1 MRRDRSYLLDGL
13 LLIGLCLLFFWRDLT
28 PTWADRRSFAAG
40 DFASQFYAFARY
52 EASRLYTGQLPLWNP
67 YAYAGHPFLAD
78 VQAAVFYPLSLLTLA
93 ISRLLGNATL
103 PYHTLEL
110 EALAHFLLA
119 AIGAYLLAR
128 RWTRRRVGGL
138 VAAVAFTFS
147 GYLTSYP
154 PLQLAILET
163 QAWLPL
169 ILLVLDVAAG
179 HLAAADERAA
189 IRWSVAGGL
198 LLGVSFLAGHP
209 QSALLVLYASLAFFL
224 YRLFAS
230 LSSSPDLHFL
240 FRRLRWA
247 VLLLLTGLG
256 VAAVQWLP
264 SLEFMRLTTRAA
276 LGFEEAGTGF
286 TPYDLLQL
294 ILPAVGV
301 PFPALYM
308 GVLPLGLAVL
318 ALAQRAGQRRAGDRT
333 PHAFLAGLSLL
344 GLLLSFGKHLPVY
357 QLFYLLAPGW
367 GLFRHQERTIVW
379 AVLGVALL
387 AGSGA
392 SRLARSDGD
401 EDAEG
406 AGALRWLIAAYL
418 WAALGALLLALAFFV
433 GYQAGRADLWGFTTA
448 TLLLAALLGAAA
460 LALRSRG
467 PHWLLAVLILDL
479 FTLVAGNHRG
489 AAIADPFPPL
499 AILAPLQA
507 ETTPFRVAN
516 EGRLPENYGVAYGVE
531 EIGGASPL
539 KLASLQ
545 TFLARVPQARAWKL
559 LNVRYV
565 LTARAELD
573 VPAEHVAQT
582 TAADGKT
589 TFLYRLADPG
599 GRAWLAADV
608 IVEADPE
615 RLWARLA
622 APDFDPERQVVVP
635 ALPAGYV
642 PSSAASCAGAIAWR
656 ERAPERLVLT
666 VALEQPCVLVLSEL
680 DYPGWQATVDGQ
692 RVEIVRANGLL
703 RAVPLAAG
711 QHEVEMIFRPRSLLW
726 GGALSLGTLL
736 LVGWLATARKR
747 SLR

>member
-1 MRRDRSYLLDGL
+1 MRRDRSYLLDSF

-28 PTWADRRSFAAG
+28 PVWADRRSFAAG
-40 DFASQFYAFARY
+40 DFAWQFHAFARY
-52 EASRLYTGQLPLWNP
+52 EASRLYAGQLPLWNP

-93 ISRLLGNATL
+93 LNRLLGNMAL
-103 PYHTLEL
+103 PYHALEL
-110 EALAHFLLA
+110 EALAHFPLA
-119 AIGAYLLAR
+119 AIGVYLLAR
-128 RWTRRRVGGL
+128 RWTGRRTGGL

-169 ILLVLDVAAG
+169 ILLALDGAAG
-179 HLAAADERAA
+179 RLAAGDERAA
-189 IRWSVAGGL
+189 VRWSLAAGL
-198 LLGVSFLAGHP
+198 LLGISCLAGHP
-209 QSALLVLYASLAFFL
+209 QSALLVLYASLGFFL
-224 YRLFAS
+224 YRLLAS
-230 LSSSPDLHFL
+230 WPGSLDLHRVL
-240 FRRLRWA
+240 RRLRWA
-247 VLLLLTGLG
+247 ALFLLVGMG

-276 LGFEEAGTGF
+276 MGFDEAGTGF

-308 GVLPLGLAVL
+308 GVLPLGLAIL
-318 ALAQRAGQRRAGDRT
+318 ALAHRAEQQRAGDRT
-333 PHAFLAGLSLL
+333 PHAFLAGFSLL

-379 AVLGVALL
+379 AVLGITLL

-392 SRLARSDGD
+392 SCLAHPGSEGSTRECRS
-401 EDAEG
+401 
-406 AGALRWLIAAYL
+406 LRRLIAAYL

-433 GYQAGRADLWGFTTA
+433 GYQGGRSELWGFTAA

-460 LALRSRG
+460 LALRSRQ

-499 AILAPLQA
+499 AILAPLQV

-545 TFLARVPQARAWKL
+545 TFLERVPRARAWKL
-559 LNVRYV
+559 LNVKYV
-565 LTARAELD
+565 LTAREELD
-573 VPAEHVAQT
+573 ASAERVAQT
-582 TAADGKT
+582 AAADGKT

-599 GRAWLAADV
+599 ARAWLAADV
-608 IVEADPE
+608 IVEPDPE

-622 APDFDPERQVVVP
+622 APDFDPERQIVAP

-642 PSSAASCAGAIAWR
+642 PSTASCAGAIIWR
-656 ERAPERLVLT
+656 ERAPERLALT
-666 VALEQPCVLVLSEL
+666 VTLEQPCILVLSEL

-692 RVEIVRANGLL
+692 RAEIMRANGLL

-711 QHEVEMIFRPRSLLW
+711 EHAVEMVFRPDSLLW
-726 GGALSLGTLL
+726 GGALSLGTWLVVGWL
-736 LVGWLATARKR
+736 LVGRKR
-747 SLR
+747 